1 MDFDK
6 SDVGINGAHECDD
19 GINGADES
27 DVEIYG
33 ADESQ
38 YKINGVDKSD
48 LDEPMLTDDPDA
60 KINPVVNVMLK

>member
-1 MDFDK
+1 MNVMMELMVLMNLNFK
-6 SDVGINGAHECDD
+6 
-19 GINGADES
+19 
-27 DVEIYG
+27 IYG